1 MKAVQLTD
9 HGVPER
15 FELRELPDPQPAPSE
30 AVIEVHACGLNRLD
44 LWLEE
49 GGLPMP
55 LQLPR
60 TPGCEI
66 AGRIVAVGS
75 NGGAWQAGE
84 RVAVQYHLWCGRC
97 EYFSR
102 GDESPR
108 LNKGIL
114 GA

>member
-1 MKAVQLTD
+1 MKAVQLIA
-9 HGVPER
+9 HGVPGR
-15 FELRELPDPQPAPSE
+15 FELRELPDPQPAPSK
-30 AVIEVHACGLNRLD
+30 AVIQVHACGLNRLD

-75 NGGAWQAGE
+75 NGGPWQPAH
-84 RVAVQYHLWCGRC
+84 RVAVQSNFWSARSDY
-97 EYFSR
+97 S
-102 GDESPR
+102 SP
-108 LNKGIL
+108 G
-114 GA
+114 